1 MIRVG
6 SQHDG
11 SAVVLHL
18 DQLGSAVPIL
28 AHFGQVDVDIG
39 HVRLIVGELGLHLLL
54 LIGRRLYALRCS
66 E

>member
-1 MIRVG
+1 MG

-18 DQLGSAVPIL
+18 DQLRSTVLVL
-28 AHFGQVDVDIG
+28 ADFGQVDVDIG
-39 HVRLIVGELGLHLLL
+39 HVRLIIGELGLHLLL
-54 LIGRRLYALRCS
+54 LMGRRLYALRCS